1 MTTIENLKSFL
12 GNNVLLIEYI
22 QDSSHGWIKVPKNLC
37 DGLKF
42 SEFSYKFQ
50 EMYFLEE
57 DLDASL
63 FLDTL
68 DQNQI
73 KYEFK
78 EIILNRPASIR
89 RYERIEKLE

>member
-1 MTTIENLKSFL
+1 MNTIENLKSFL

-22 QDSSHGWIKVPKNLC
+22 QDPSHGWIKVPKNLC

-42 SEFSYKFQ
+42 SEFSYQFGSS
-50 EMYFLEE
+50 YFLEE
-57 DLDASL
+57 DLDASI
-63 FLDTL
+63 FLDRL

-78 EIILNRPASIR
+78 EIILNDLSSIR
-89 RYERIEKLE
+89 KIGRAHV

>member
-1 MTTIENLKSFL
+1 MSAIENLKSFL

-22 QDSSHGWIKVPKNLC
+22 QDPSHGWIKVPKNLC

-42 SEFSYKFQ
+42 SEFSYQFQ

-78 EIILNRPASIR
+78 EIIFNDLSSIR
-89 RYERIEKLE
+89 RYERIQKLE